1 VRHLTGIFGVAT
13 VLLVACSNNAPATD
27 NTAST
32 PASPAVSTVGRPAA
46 ESSAQRFPD
55 IIDAQPT
62 RTDNIWNFAVTVSSP
77 YDTPSRYAD
86 GWRIL
91 GPDGTV
97 YGEHALDHDHAS
109 EQLFIRTQS
118 GVRIPDGVTSIT
130 IEGRDLINGYGGATL
145 TIDLPS

>member
-1 VRHLTGIFGVAT
+1 MAT
-13 VLLVACSNNAPATD
+13 ILLVACSSNTPATD
-27 NTAST
+27 DTAST
-32 PASPAVSTVGRPAA
+32 PASPAVSAVGGPDA

-62 RTDNIWNFAVTVSSP
+62 HTGDTWTFAVTVSSP
-77 YDTPSRYAD
+77 YDTPDRYAN

-109 EQLFIRTQS
+109 EQPFTRTQS
-118 GVRIPDGVTSIT
+118 GVPIPNGVTSIT
-130 IEGRDLINGYGGATL
+130 IEGRDLVNGYGGTTL
-145 TIDLPS
+145 TIDLPT